1 MNDALEFKRRTTHQ
15 ELQFRRAADM
25 SKADQVEDML
35 LELRHMICIT
45 LDKLEQRIE
54 RLEDYAETCN
64 CMWDR

>member
-1 MNDALEFKRRTTHQ
+1 
-15 ELQFRRAADM
+15 M